1 MENKMEKK
9 SKDGDKKNQK
19 EAEIREKMKRRVE
32 VEKKTFNIQSLLIE
46 SDKVTKQQLVDAA
59 QYLTPE
65 HYADVVYERSAAHL
79 CGWPLCDQSVSAASV
94 SGKYKVDRRVGIVEA
109 SAARDY
115 HASTC
120 LMNSKLYAQQL
131 SNEPVYLRTKFTPP
145 VIEQFQEHVSS
156 PVTASPT
163 DLPNLVIKE
172 RDTDNDV
179 IEVPK
184 LESAKTQAIEGYV
197 SKNSSVPA
205 VTPSFT
211 ETQKQDDESDPMPE
225 LEPVTRSDDQRD
237 SESDDSDLDENIDL
251 LGNFFISSKEIPIPE
266 LSIFGSL
273 WTTYSHWITP
283 ETRHWLRG
291 TEPSRDT
298 DPSVT
303 GVTHDFDVTADDS
316 AVHALPATD
325 SEAPELIRRNTVK
338 HMLFKYIHMFGD
350 DLFIERT
357 PHHIDLLHHVLD
369 SFDWHHVPK
378 LTSQSAA
385 LTALV
390 LLHVTLPRVSPAS
403 MDNFRAGLSRLLT
416 KYNFTA
422 EEFHTLAELFD

>member
-1 MENKMEKK
+1 M
-9 SKDGDKKNQK
+9 
-19 EAEIREKMKRRVE
+19 
-32 VEKKTFNIQSLLIE
+32 
-46 SDKVTKQQLVDAA
+46 
-59 QYLTPE
+59 TPE

-79 CGWPLCDQSVSAASV
+79 CGWPLCDQSVSAAGV

-156 PVTASPT
+156 PVTESST
-163 DLPNLVIKE
+163 DWPSLVIKE

-179 IEVPK
+179 IEMPK

-197 SKNSSVPA
+197 YSKNSNIPA
-205 VTPSFT
+205 VTQPLFS
-211 ETQKQDDESDPMPE
+211 ETQKQEVESDDMPD
-225 LEPVTRSDDQRD
+225 LEPVTKPDDQRD
-237 SESDDSDLDENIDL
+237 LESDDSDLDENIDL

-273 WTTYSHWITP
+273 WTTFSHWITP

-298 DPSVT
+298 SPSVT
-303 GVTHDFDVTADDS
+303 GVTHDIAAEDS

-338 HMLFKYIHMFGD
+338 HMLFK
-350 DLFIERT
+350 
-357 PHHIDLLHHVLD
+357 
-369 SFDWHHVPK
+369 
-378 LTSQSAA
+378 
-385 LTALV
+385 
-390 LLHVTLPRVSPAS
+390 
-403 MDNFRAGLSRLLT
+403 
-416 KYNFTA
+416 
-422 EEFHTLAELFD
+422 